1 VGFAVARIA
10 YAILRSD
17 LKRVGT
23 NLKLL
28 HKTHNRILTNSFLI
42 ATLLIGGVAGAVLS
56 SKQASAF
63 GEVTIPTPTVTIS
76 NITEHRFDT
85 TVTVTDTGSEA
96 ITDLYFNVEVFDEAG
111 KSVWAEGGNFF
122 NSQYTQTVNFE
133 PVLFR
138 GMNYTYEVRLSSF
151 VTSDFSE
158 YVTGSVTTAGI
169 KDPHVASVS
178 FADVDGKR
186 AMVLTGTDFND
197 VASKYGTMVVG
208 QLNDQD
214 LLTCAAYV
222 GYGEDLTVQS
232 LQEMGIDTT
241 YMTDDAPCVPKF
253 DSQNVYFT
261 DTEMTIFLPDGFDE
275 SAEGSARV
283 ANTPLFAYNQVSA
296 PAQLSVPGGV
306 VNGAAVSAPNTGIA
320 PISPIAWALVKI
332 AR

>member
-1 VGFAVARIA
+1 VGVAVAHTA
-10 YAILRSD
+10 YGILRTD
-17 LKRVGT
+17 LKTVGT
-23 NLKLL
+23 NMNSL
-28 HKTHNRILTNSFLI
+28 HKTRNHLFTSSFLI
-42 ATLLIGGVAGAVLS
+42 AVLLVSGVAGSVFS

-76 NITEHRFDT
+76 NVTEKTFDT

-96 ITDLYFNVEVFDEAG
+96 INDLYFNVEVFDEEG
-111 KSVWAEGGNFF
+111 INVWAEGGNFF

-138 GMNYTYEVRLSSF
+138 GMNYTYKVRLSSF
-151 VTSDFSE
+151 VTNDFSE

-169 KDPHVASVS
+169 KNPHVTSVS

-197 VASKYGTMVVG
+197 VASKYGTMAVG

-222 GYGEDLTVQS
+222 GYGEGLTVQS

-261 DTEMTIFLPDGFDE
+261 DTEMTIFLPDNFDE

-283 ANTPLFAYNQVSA
+283 ANTPSFAYNQVSA
-296 PAQLSVPGGV
+296 PAQPSVPGGAI
-306 VNGAAVSAPNTGIA
+306 NGTAVLAPNTGIA